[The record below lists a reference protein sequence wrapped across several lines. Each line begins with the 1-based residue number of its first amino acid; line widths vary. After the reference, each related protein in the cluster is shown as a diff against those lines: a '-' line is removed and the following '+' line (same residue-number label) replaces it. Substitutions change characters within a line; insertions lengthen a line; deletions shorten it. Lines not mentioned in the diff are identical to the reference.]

1 MNPVRRQSR
10 PAPHFPSRPLAVL
23 VRRCFGV
30 GLTFAAAG
38 VFAQATQPAETAQTS
53 QPTQAVPSSSSP
65 ESAQAAPTPEPASS
79 DSASAAVDR
88 TLPSVTVYS
97 QPEAI
102 GGLQK
107 TYSGG
112 QLARGGYLGLLGVTD
127 LMNVPFSTTNYTS
140 ELIQNQQGRSVAD
153 VVMNDASV
161 RPLASRGG
169 FGDDFQIRGYQVGNG
184 DIAINGLLGLS
195 PSTRLP
201 LETIERVEVLKGPGS
216 LTSGVGPNGSIG
228 GTINV
233 MTKRAADI
241 PLTRLSAMYMGQRQ
255 LGTHVDVGRRFGEQN
270 EWGVR
275 FNGLYRNGEG
285 NIDNG
290 RDRLALGSVGIDY
303 AGERTRWSL
312 DVIASNGTTHE
323 FRPQTSFA
331 GTTGVPAVP
340 SARRNF
346 YPGQNL
352 DDNNARTVM
361 TRIEHDV
368 NDSLM
373 VYASAGYTDYSFK
386 QNLANGRPD
395 ALGNF
400 AVTNAWYDQD
410 TKSKSAD
417 VGLRTRFATGSVRH
431 TLALGANYLDQE
443 TAFFYVTSSGS
454 APSNLYNPAPLP
466 AITAARGEPGKS
478 SVVKQHSLAI
488 ADTMSFGDSVLLT
501 LGLRDQTLEQ
511 DSFTAA
517 TGVQTAHY
525 KSSKIT
531 PLAGIVFKPV
541 QNVSLYANH
550 TAGLTRGGIAGVQT
564 ANAGQAFAPQKS
576 KQNEVGV
583 KVDWGRLTTQA
594 ALYQIKRPNSITDP
608 VTNVYSYGGEQR
620 NRGFELTAYG
630 ELQPGLR
637 LMASMAFQDAELTR
651 TAGGV
656 NQGNEAAGVPK
667 RTFNLGLD
675 WDTPWVPGLSV
686 NGRVISTS
694 SLYADAANRLR
705 VDGWTRFDIGA
716 RYATRI
722 SGKPVVFR
730 ANLENVSDK
739 QYWVVS
745 NYVTVGAPRTLMLSA
760 TVDF

>member
-1 MNPVRRQSR
+1 M
-10 PAPHFPSRPLAVL
+10 H
-23 VRRCFGV
+23 RCFGL
-30 GLTFAAAG
+30 GLGFAAVGA
-38 VFAQATQPAETAQTS
+38 FAQTTTPATEPAQTAQT
-53 QPTQAVPSSSSP
+53 TRTPSSSP
-65 ESAQAAPTPEPASS
+65 ADAAQADSDQSTAPGAI
-79 DSASAAVDR
+79 DR

-112 QLARGGYLGLLGVTD
+112 QLARGGYLGLLGITD

-140 ELIQNQQGRSVAD
+140 ELIQNQQALSVAD

-195 PSTRLP
+195 PSTRIP
-201 LETIERVEVLKGPGS
+201 LESIERVEVLKGPGS

-233 MTKRAADI
+233 VTKRAADV
-241 PLTRLSAMYMGQRQ
+241 PLTRLTATYMGQRQ
-255 LGTHVDVGRRFGEQN
+255 LGTHIDVGRRFGAQN

-312 DVIASNGTTHE
+312 DVIASNGTTHD

-368 NDSLM
+368 NDKLM

-400 AVTNAWYDQD
+400 ALTNAWYDQD

-443 TAFFYVTSSGS
+443 TAYFYATSNYSNL
-454 APSNLYNPAPLP
+454 SNLYNPAPLP
-466 AITAARGEPGKS
+466 VITAIRGEPSKS
-478 SVVKQHSLAI
+478 TVTKQHSLAI
-488 ADTMSFGDSVLLT
+488 ADTMSFGDNVLLT

-511 DSFTAA
+511 DSFSVA
-517 TGVQTAHY
+517 TGALSSHY
-525 KSSKIT
+525 KSSKVT

-576 KQNEVGV
+576 RQNEVGV

-594 ALYQIKRPNSITDP
+594 AFYQIKRPNSITDP
-608 VTNVYSYGGEQR
+608 VTNVYSFGGEQR

-637 LMASMAFQDAELTR
+637 VMASAAFQNAELTS

-656 NQGNEAAGVPK
+656 NQGNDAAGVPK

-705 VDGWTRFDIGA
+705 VDGWTRVDIGA